1 MAAPTS
7 ICCGAPRRRPA
18 RPRTVDTMTAGGP
31 LQRLWTTAQVVVRT
45 PGERRLPYLP
55 IDQIRQRRDAR
66 VRALV
71 QYAAA
76 HVPYY
81 RDLFKKLRLDA
92 RDVRGADDL
101 DLLPVLEKR
110 TLREHPLRFVAE
122 TARADDYLE
131 LVTSGTTGHPVPIR
145 HDRRSLTDNLVHT
158 EPEKEVVRSL
168 VGRLSRRM
176 MSITSPRSNATKI
189 TGFHRGA
196 SFIPTGAGQRRLTID
211 QPIDEIIGAIHVARP
226 SVLMS
231 YGSYLELL
239 FRRAIARGIA
249 VHAPRVVIYGADEMS
264 AAGRQLI
271 EERLGVKVLSRYG
284 AIECLRIGFT
294 CERSFGFHIREDICP
309 LRLVDERGQ
318 PVPPGRP
325 GQVVISN
332 LVNHGTVL
340 LNYRLGDV
348 AVQSEPACACGRKLP
363 VLAQIN
369 GRRDEL
375 AVSRRRP
382 DPALAAGAAHLSRP
396 ARGPPEP
403 GRAARTGPLRDP
415 PGHCRPACVRAAA
428 AGAPG
433 GLARRAW
440 AGPTGLRA
448 RRRIP
453 QQRRDQVPVRSV
465 SLRATRGRGRDLS
478 SHGTAR

>member
-1 MAAPTS
+1 MAAPSS

-18 RPRTVDTMTAGGP
+18 RPRTVDTMAAGGP
-31 LQRLWTTAQVVVRT
+31 LQRLWTTAQVVART

-101 DLLPVLEKR
+101 DLLPILEKR

-168 VGRLSRRM
+168 AGRLSRRV

-196 SFIPTGAGQRRLTID
+196 SFIPTGAGQRRLTIY
-211 QPIDEIIGAIHVARP
+211 QPIDEIIGAINAARP

-348 AVQSEPACACGRKLP
+348 AVQSEPACACGRTLP

-369 GRRDEL
+369 GRRDDSLFL
-375 AVSRRRP
+375 ADGRILHSLLVRHIFRDRLEVLQSQVVQHEP
-382 DPALAAGAAHLSRP
+382 DRFEIRLATVDQPAFERLLPALKADLLDALGPVRLDFERVAEFHSDGVTKFRP
-396 ARGPPEP
+396 VVSHCAPPE
-403 GRAARTGPLRDP
+403 
-415 PGHCRPACVRAAA
+415 AAA
-428 AGAPG
+428 V
-433 GLARRAW
+433 
-440 AGPTGLRA
+440 T
-448 RRRIP
+448 
-453 QQRRDQVPVRSV
+453 
-465 SLRATRGRGRDLS
+465 
-478 SHGTAR
+478 